1 MTMIDG
7 VRDTNT
13 ILAATRKL
21 DTADRIALLEPDAA
35 PLTLILKMARKR
47 KTTDPKFRWFED
59 VLGPRWDTVNYS
71 TGYTTSETSVV
82 VDNGAYFKVNDLAK
96 VTSTAE
102 VLLVTAV
109 STNTLTVTRAFGE
122 TAAGA
127 IADGVQFLIL
137 GNLSEEGA
145 DAPAIK
151 TTQKVEVYNYTTIVR
166 TPLGLTGTEAATD
179 LYGEQD
185 LPFQRRKAAIEHMRD
200 IENRFLFSERKED
213 TSGTHPK
220 RSTRGLLKWIAT
232 NVTDAGNT
240 LTEAE
245 FNTFLESVFRYDKKK
260 KRMFIAC
267 SKLLS
272 ALDSWGRAAVRVLP
286 KDQTYG
292 ISVKQYLTSHGT
304 LNIVGH
310 DLLEEYYNETGLAIA
325 VDSMWY
331 RALQGA
337 KNRDT
342 HLRKNIQDNKNDSE
356 QDEWMTE
363 VGLHLEHEKKFGR
376 LHNVDTYSA

>member
-1 MTMIDG
+1 MAMIDG

-13 ILAATRKL
+13 IIAATRKL

-35 PLTLILKMARKR
+35 PLTVILKMARKR

-71 TGYTTSETSVV
+71 TGYTTSETSIV
-82 VDNGAYFKVNDLAK
+82 VDNGAYFKANDLVK
-96 VTSTAE
+96 VTTTAE
-102 VLLVTAV
+102 VVLVTAV

-127 IADGVQFLIL
+127 VADGGKLLIL

-151 TTQKVEVYNYTTIVR
+151 TTQKVEVYNFTTIVR

-179 LYGEQD
+179 LYGEKD
-185 LPFQRRKAAIEHMRD
+185 LPYQRRKAAIEHMKD

-220 RSTRGLLKWIAT
+220 RSTRGLIKWITT

-245 FNTFLESVFRYDKKK
+245 FNTFLESVFRYGSKKK
-260 KRMFIAC
+260 MLIAC
-267 SKLLS
+267 SKIVS
-272 ALDSWGRAAVRVLP
+272 ALDSWGRAAVRVLS

-304 LNIVGH
+304 LNVTKH
-310 DLLEEYYNETGLAIA
+310 DLLEEFYNETGFALEPA
-325 VDSMWY
+325 SMWY
-331 RALQGA
+331 RPLQGA

-363 VGLHLEHEKKFGR
+363 VGLHLEHQKKHGR
-376 LHNVDTYSA
+376 LHNVDQYSA